1 MKEVDSSGDLV
12 FSSTELGSG
21 SVKKTAQIAEVLK
34 KLLTEVVVV
43 TRSEDNNLLLQKYY
57 DKLEINNI
65 LTGYTTLE
73 KLSAEVEKKLEEL
86 IKDPSLSKFALK
98 EDLDALNEVVKG
110 YSNTLE
116 TIKGNQTA
124 LVSSWQEYKNGLNE
138 TITMQNTSINNL
150 STNYASLSSSVN
162 NLQTILNNLDL
173 INIANF
179 SAQVS
184 DIQSKLAKMETAV
197 GNLAN
202 LKTSAK
208 GNLVAAINELVDK
221 QGTLSSLKTSNKNS
235 LVAAINELF
244 QSASEGKSKI
254 ADAIT
259 GKGVPASATDSYA
272 TLANKISS
280 ISTGVNTSDANI
292 TAADVTLGKIGYGR
306 SGRIVGE
313 HSCSGGE

>member
-34 KLLTEVVVV
+34 NLLTEVVIV

-98 EDLDALNEVVKG
+98 EDLDALNEIVKD
-110 YSNTLE
+110 YSNTIE

-138 TITMQNTSINNL
+138 TIVIQNTSINNL
-150 STNYASLSSSVN
+150 STSYTSLSSSVN

-184 DIQSKLAKMETAV
+184 DIQSKLTKMETAV

-244 QSASEGKSKI
+244 QSASDGKSKI

-306 SGRIVGE
+306 NGRIVGE